1 MSDFSLMKCLSVFSP
16 PLSSWFHH
24 SGPDVSSRSRYSGE
38 ERLSE
43 YQTSLHSSCDAS
55 RWITVSTRLFYR
67 LKRGSFTGFGRLYLH
82 SDRSSTSVSDSGAF
96 RFSSLHIS
104 QCERQTQDISLNQ
117 RRVESQLMSV
127 REEELPAGGCRTRS
141 ENICS
146 AVSFPFKRKTQWN
159 EMIWIILYKALW
171 HHRINGNIKSAFYF

>member
-1 MSDFSLMKCLSVFSP
+1 MKCLSLFSP

-96 RFSSLHIS
+96 YFLFSAYQPMWKTNTRH
-104 QCERQTQDISLNQ
+104 QFYQ

-146 AVSFPFKRKTQWN
+146 AVSFPFKRKTPWN
-159 EMIWIILYKALW
+159 EMIWIILYKASW
-171 HHRINGNIKSAFYF
+171 HHCINGNIKSAFYF